1 MCGKLRGMPQEN
13 GKLSLSTLTR
23 LSVGGYL
30 TTAAANSFERL
41 RLAGARDGVNVT
53 ITSTADAYREYA
65 IQERIFTE
73 RYIPTYTEY
82 APGKVDKRYWQGRY
96 WFRRRGTAAAAVPG
110 TSNHG
115 WAIAIDIANV
125 GGFNS
130 TFYRWLSNN
139 APALGWSNDEG
150 RSVGEAW
157 HWTYKSGS
165 DGGGGTAPS
174 PTPTPE
180 EEDDMLTAAEVANAV
195 LNTPDPALGG
205 KTVHQVLAGLAPVR
219 ADVATVHA
227 SVLATQDLFT
237 PGKTG
242 VKFDG
247 DIYKRITGTQA
258 DIATV
263 HASVLATPQATAST
277 ILNTKVK
284 RAGSATGETS
294 LAAVLAWY
302 DDHILRLL
310 GDQVTAGGSID
321 MAQVTAA
328 IKTAADAALA
338 DIEITLAPKTE
349 ASK

>member
-53 ITSTADAYREYA
+53 ITSTADAYREYT

-82 APGKVDKRYWQGRY
+82 ATGKVDKRYWQGRY

-130 TFYRWLSNN
+130 TFYLWLSNN

-150 RSVGEAW
+150 RSVAEYW
-157 HWTYKSGS
+157 HWTFRTSQ
-165 DGGGGTAPS
+165 DTGGGGSSAPA

-180 EEDDMLTAAEVANAV
+180 EEDDMPTASEVANAV

-205 KTVHQVLAGLAPVR
+205 RTVHQVLSSLVRVPTDVDTVNKKMDGVVTDSRDAVLEGRARAKTLAGIVIDARDAANGAKALPGITIDARDSVLGNREIIAQVAGLK
-219 ADVATVHA
+219 VALDT
-227 SVLATQDLFT
+227 
-237 PGKTG
+237 
-242 VKFDG
+242 
-247 DIYKRITGTQA
+247 
-258 DIATV
+258 
-263 HASVLATPQATAST
+263 
-277 ILNTKVK
+277 
-284 RAGSATGETS
+284 
-294 LAAVLAWY
+294 LAAGQGLDPEA
-302 DDHILRLL
+302 
-310 GDQVTAGGSID
+310 
-321 MAQVTAA
+321 VTAA
-328 IKTAADAALA
+328 VDAGVSSALSR
-338 DIEITLAPKTE
+338 IETTVSVKPE

>member
-73 RYIPTYTEY
+73 RYIPTYTQY
-82 APGKVDKRYWQGRY
+82 APGKVDRRSWQGRY
-96 WFRRRGTAAAAVPG
+96 WFRRAGTAAAAVPG

-150 RSVGEAW
+150 HSVGEAW

-165 DGGGGTAPS
+165 DNGGGGSSAPA

-180 EEDDMLTAAEVANAV
+180 EEDDMFTDEDRALMQRIAV
-195 LNTPDPALGG
+195 LAETAM
-205 KTVHQVLAGLAPVR
+205 KA
-219 ADVATVHA
+219 
-227 SVLATQDLFT
+227 
-237 PGKTG
+237 
-242 VKFDG
+242 
-247 DIYKRITGTQA
+247 A
-258 DIATV
+258 DIATNAANRAAQYADDAGKKTV
-263 HASVLATPQATAST
+263 IVGAD
-277 ILNTKVK
+277 VK
-284 RAGSATGETS
+284 TVANEVRHVARAVGSPIPG
-294 LAAVLAWY
+294 V
-302 DDHILRLL
+302 
-310 GDQVTAGGSID
+310 
-321 MAQVTAA
+321 
-328 IKTAADAALA
+328 
-338 DIEITLAPKTE
+338 
-349 ASK
+349 

>member
-73 RYIPTYTEY
+73 RYLPTYTEY

-96 WFRRRGTAAAAVPG
+96 WFRRAGTAAAAVPG

-165 DGGGGTAPS
+165 DGGGGTAPA
-174 PTPTPE
+174 PNPTPE
-180 EEDDMLTAAEVANAV
+180 EEDDM
-195 LNTPDPALGG
+195 TPE
-205 KTVHQVLAGLAPVR
+205 Q
-219 ADVATVHA
+219 
-227 SVLATQDLFT
+227 
-237 PGKTG
+237 
-242 VKFDG
+242 
-247 DIYKRITGTQA
+247 
-258 DIATV
+258 
-263 HASVLATPQATAST
+263 
-277 ILNTKVK
+277 
-284 RAGSATGETS
+284 
-294 LAAVLAWY
+294 
-302 DDHILRLL
+302 
-310 GDQVTAGGSID
+310 
-321 MAQVTAA
+321 
-328 IKTAADAALA
+328 DAALKVIFDNQA
-338 DIEITLAPKTE
+338 HLNRRLDEIGTE
-349 ASK
+349 AALGRIAAEEAKANTGPITRGGVQVSLRQEIADTKTAVQGLVAAIWDYKPTGVSAMWQMIAAMKQRTIDGHPGTKPLAEFAEIKALLEEK

>member
-73 RYIPTYTEY
+73 RYLPTYTQY
-82 APGKVDKRYWQGRY
+82 APGKVDRRLWQGRY
-96 WFRRRGTAAAAVPG
+96 WFRRAGTAAAAAPG

-150 RSVGEAW
+150 HSVGEAW

-165 DGGGGTAPS
+165 DGGGGTAPDAPTPV
-174 PTPTPE
+174 PTPTPVYDFL
-180 EEDDMLTAAEVANAV
+180 EDIMSATPIRFFSWKDTAGVTHIFEADLLSGTYWKVRNMETLRDRKSVLDGAEIPWQNHPGGSGDVPGYVANGA
-195 LNTPDPALGG
+195 A
-205 KTVHQVLAGLAPVR
+205 
-219 ADVATVHA
+219 
-227 SVLATQDLFT
+227 F
-237 PGKTG
+237 
-242 VKFDG
+242 
-247 DIYKRITGTQA
+247 GTQ
-258 DIATV
+258 V
-263 HASVLATPQATAST
+263 
-277 ILNTKVK
+277 
-284 RAGSATGETS
+284 GS
-294 LAAVLAWY
+294 
-302 DDHILRLL
+302 
-310 GDQVTAGGSID
+310 
-321 MAQVTAA
+321 
-328 IKTAADAALA
+328 
-338 DIEITLAPKTE
+338 
-349 ASK
+349 

>member
-73 RYIPTYTEY
+73 RYLPTYTQY
-82 APGKVDKRYWQGRY
+82 APGKVDRRLWQGRY
-96 WFRRRGTAAAAVPG
+96 WFRRAGTAAAAVPG

-150 RSVGEAW
+150 RSVNEAW
-157 HWTYKSGS
+157 HWTFRTSQ
-165 DGGGGTAPS
+165 DTGGGGSSAPT

-180 EEDDMLTAAEVANAV
+180 EDDDMPLTDADIQKIWAYKNAEVEDDDIYAVTRAARDGTITTNEIYRLLTSEIAAAIARTEAAASAAKENTKPITRGGVEVSLRQEIANIGTAV
-195 LNTPDPALGG
+195 
-205 KTVHQVLAGLAPVR
+205 AGLPVAIWNLR
-219 ADVATVHA
+219 
-227 SVLATQDLFT
+227 
-237 PGKTG
+237 PTG
-242 VKFDG
+242 VSTMADMIIALKQRVIDG
-247 DIYKRITGTQA
+247 
-258 DIATV
+258 
-263 HASVLATPQATAST
+263 HPP
-277 ILNTKVK
+277 TKPL
-284 RAGSATGETS
+284 TE
-294 LAAVLAWY
+294 
-302 DDHILRLL
+302 
-310 GDQVTAGGSID
+310 
-321 MAQVTAA
+321 MAE
-328 IKTAADAALA
+328 IKTLL
-338 DIEITLAPKTE
+338 EEK
-349 ASK
+349 